1 MAAALKDQ
9 DLDSSEDEVVQAARG
24 SADEDS
30 ESADEDFQEDSDS
43 DVAEEYD
50 SAHESS
56 GTGSD
61 SEMADVNADRQDSG
75 KDAAKMVERP
85 KKKVKTGK

>member
-1 MAAALKDQ
+1 ME
-9 DLDSSEDEVVQAARG
+9 SSEDEVVQGARG

-30 ESADEDFQEDSDS
+30 ESADEDFQESSES

-56 GTGSD
+56 GGSD
-61 SEMADVNADRQDSG
+61 AEMEDAEGDADEETAQV
-75 KDAAKMVERP
+75 VERP
-85 KKKVKTGK
+85 KKKVKTDK